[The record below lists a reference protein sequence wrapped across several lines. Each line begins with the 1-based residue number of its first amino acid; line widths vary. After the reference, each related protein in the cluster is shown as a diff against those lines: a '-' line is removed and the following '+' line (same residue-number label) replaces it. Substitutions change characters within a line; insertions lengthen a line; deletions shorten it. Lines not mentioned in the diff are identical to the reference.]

1 MKEGGELLR
10 EVKFYDLY
18 HGKNIDND
26 LKSVTFNLVFQVA
39 DRTLKD
45 KEVDKRMLAIHEVLK
60 NDLNAKLR

>member
-1 MKEGGELLR
+1 MIYTME
-10 EVKFYDLY
+10 
-18 HGKNIDND
+18 KNVDNG
-26 LKSVTFNLVFQVA
+26 LKSITFNLVFQVA